1 MPIQIDEMHT
11 EVVAEAPGQLAGTE
25 PVAASTDPDEEI
37 ARAKF
42 TLAAAARLGQRLAAE
57 GFDD

>member
-25 PVAASTDPDEEI
+25 PVAPSTDPDEEI

>member
-11 EVVAEAPGQLAGTE
+11 EVVAEAPGRLAGAE
-25 PVAASTDPDEEI
+25 PAAASADPDDEI
-37 ARAKF
+37 AKLKF
-42 TLAAAARLGQRLAAE
+42 MLAAAARLGDRLAAE